1 MAIYQF
7 YAELEG
13 YKPKIW
19 RKFQVDENITVARLG
34 YTVMA
39 MYEMQASHLLAF
51 EYERSLLTPSGRKSS
66 RMELIDRYGIPN
78 DFDDDF
84 GFDDKDATKTR
95 LSELQLEEPYSL
107 LVWYDFGDDWRVRVT
122 LEEVQNNSDLLQ
134 SELPRVFDG
143 KGFGIVEDCGGI
155 YGLADL
161 ADAYKT
167 KRGKEYK
174 QYREWLGVDDFDLAA
189 FNIDEM
195 NIRVKK
201 LPDIYAKIYEKK
213 RPPTQKEIRLITR
226 R

>member
-39 MYEMQASHLLAF
+39 MYEMQASHLLAI
-51 EYERSLLTPSGRKSS
+51 EYERSLLTPSGKKSS
-66 RMELIDRYGIPN
+66 RTELIDRYGIPN

-107 LVWYDFGDDWRVRVT
+107 LVWYDFGDDWRVRIT
-122 LEEVQNNSDLLQ
+122 LKEAQNNPDLPQ
-134 SELPRVFDG
+134 SELPRVFGG

-161 ADAYKT
+161 AAAYKT

-174 QYREWLGVDDFDLAA
+174 QYREWLGLDDFDLAA

-213 RPPTQKEIRLITR
+213 RPPTQKEIKLITR